1 MTNSSSKGVS
11 FPKSFGVLLY
21 PQFEVL
27 DVAAPIEALNVLAR
41 LEGYEDMTLSIISKT
56 LDPISVGPIAPDTR
70 SLGFAGTQLYLP
82 THTFETAPQLDVL
95 LVPGGLGSMDP
106 LPGGGKPDIEGH
118 VAFLQNAFHG
128 LNGRTSLRYLIS
140 VCNGSIL
147 LLKAGLLDGH
157 RATTN
162 KDGWKLITAMGPK
175 TNWIAK
181 ARWVDS
187 GRIWT
192 TSGVSAGADGVLAWM
207 ESLLPKE
214 TVAQVINTMEWIR
227 AENADNDPF
236 AEIFGCQDVPRVQ
249 R

>member
-1 MTNSSSKGVS
+1 MANSSSKASS

-41 LEGYEDMTLSIISKT
+41 LEGYEDMRLSIISKT
-56 LDPISVGPIAPDTR
+56 LDPVSVGPIAPDTK
-70 SLGFAGTQLYLP
+70 SLGFAGTQLYIP
-82 THTFETAPQLDVL
+82 THTFETVPHLDVL

-106 LPGGGKPDIEGH
+106 LPGGGKPDIEDH
-118 VAFLQNAFHG
+118 ITFLQDVFHG
-128 LNGRTSLRYLIS
+128 LKGKTPLKYLIS

-147 LLKAGLLDGH
+147 LLKAGLLDGQT
-157 RATTN
+157 ATTN
-162 KDGWKLITAMGPK
+162 KDGWKYITGMGPK

-207 ESLLPKE
+207 ESLIPKE
-214 TVAQVINTMEWIR
+214 TLTQVVNTMEWIR

-236 AEIFGCQDVPRVQ
+236 AAIFRCQDVPRVE
-249 R
+249 